1 MTKRIITLKELND
14 YKTMTQNVLV
24 EINNSYIKQEFD
36 TERVLKLIDKL
47 RRQVLIDNIK
57 ATNKMKTL

>member
-14 YKTMTQNVLV
+14 YKTMAQNILV
-24 EINNSYIKQEFD
+24 EVNNSYHDQEFD

-47 RRQVLIDNIK
+47 RRQVLINNIK

>member
-1 MTKRIITLKELND
+1 MTKRIITIRELND
-14 YKTMTQNVLV
+14 YKTMTQNVLAEV
-24 EINNSYIKQEFD
+24 NNSYHDQEFD

-47 RRQVLIDNIK
+47 RRRMLIDNIK

>member
-1 MTKRIITLKELND
+1 MTKRIVTIRELND
-14 YKTMTQNVLV
+14 YKTMTQNILV
-24 EINNSYIKQEFD
+24 EVNNSYHDQEFD

-47 RRQVLIDNIK
+47 RRQVLINNIK